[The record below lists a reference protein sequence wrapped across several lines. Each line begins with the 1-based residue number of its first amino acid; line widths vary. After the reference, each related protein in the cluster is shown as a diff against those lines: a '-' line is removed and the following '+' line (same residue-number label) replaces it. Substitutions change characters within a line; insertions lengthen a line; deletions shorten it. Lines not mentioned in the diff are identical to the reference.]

1 MSGSVAIIVAG
12 IAAVGSITV
21 GFLTARVN
29 HTKTLIDGLARE
41 VERLT
46 GRVEALEDSRQRDAR
61 YIDILVQHIS
71 DGKPPPPP
79 PRPE

>member
-1 MSGSVAIIVAG
+1 MSGSVAVIVAG

-21 GFLTARVN
+21 GFLTARTN

-46 GRVEALEDSRQRDAR
+46 GRVEALEDSHQMDAR